1 MGHAERR
8 ASLREHLHTSGLD
21 ALLVTDLL
29 DVRYL
34 TGFTGSNAAAVVV
47 ADPGGDAGTD
57 LLCTDGRYRIQA
69 AEQCPDLDVVID
81 RPSAPAVASRVPAGT
96 RLGYDSATLTVDGLA
111 AVRDAVPGRELRRA
125 PGLVGRLRETKDD
138 TEVAAIRAAC
148 ELADT
153 ALRDLLDA
161 GGLAPGRTE
170 RDVALDLEDRMRR
183 LGAAGP
189 SFDTILAAGAN
200 SAIPHHGPSETV
212 LRRGDLVKID
222 FGAALDGYHSDTTRT
237 FCLGPAADWQRDLHA
252 LVDTAA
258 AAGRAA
264 LADGTPVAA
273 VDAASRSVIDDA
285 GYGEEFPHGL
295 GHGVGLAV
303 HEAPWLSRN
312 GFGTIAAGQVVTV
325 EPGVYLEGHGGVRI
339 EDTLHVVAGG
349 PAVALTRLPRELIE
363 L

>member
-1 MGHAERR
+1 MPHPERR
-8 ASLREHLHTSGLD
+8 DALRALLTPAGLD

-34 TGFTGSNAAAVVV
+34 TGFTGSNAAVIVGT
-47 ADPGGDAGTD
+47 DGTD

-69 AEQCPDLDVVID
+69 GAQCPDLRTVID
-81 RPSAPAVASRVPAGT
+81 RPSAPAAAATVAPGRA
-96 RLGYDSATLTVDGLA
+96 LGYDSATLTVDGLA
-111 AVRDAVPGRELRRA
+111 AIRDAVPGRRLRRA
-125 PGLVGRLRETKDD
+125 PGLVTRLRTRKDAG
-138 TEVAAIRAAC
+138 EVAAIRAAC

-153 ALRDLLDA
+153 ALRELLDA

-170 RDVALDLEDRMRR
+170 REVALDLDDRMRR

-189 SFDTILAAGAN
+189 SFETILAAGEH
-200 SAIPHHGPSETV
+200 SAVPHHRPTDTA

-258 AAGRAA
+258 AAGRTALVGGAA
-264 LADGTPVAA
+264 VAD
-273 VDAASRSVIDDA
+273 VDAAAREVIEQA
-285 GYGEEFPHGL
+285 GHGEEFPHGL

-303 HEAPWLSRN
+303 HEAPWLSRA
-312 GFGTIAAGQVVTV
+312 GTGSIAAGQVVTV
-325 EPGVYLEGHGGVRI
+325 EPGVYLQERGGVRI
-339 EDTLHVVAGG
+339 EDTLHVVPEG
-349 PAVALTRLPRELIE
+349 PAVPLTTLPRELIE
-363 L
+363 V